1 MTTAVPPPPPDDA
14 ASDVGGDVAGDDQG
28 DTQTAAARAA
38 AADAARVAAEVR
50 AHKEHLARLQAET
63 DARAADDAR
72 LVAETRVRELEAQ
85 LAAVAEELAAEEE
98 DGGSQP
104 VDPTTLSLFDDPQPV
119 AAPSL
124 AADGSDPGVLPMALI
139 GVSVVAGM
147 AAVLAFVNDRAGFGI
162 VMLGITV
169 LLLWFASAT
178 WVTPIEVSVNRGI
191 VYVDE
196 GSSKHR
202 FDLRNERTQVEMS
215 GEPGDRDWE
224 VRFVRRGLDPFVI
237 RDGMVDARAFVSQLR
252 EWRPEL

>member
-14 ASDVGGDVAGDDQG
+14 ASDVGGDVAGDDPG

-98 DGGSQP
+98 YAGTQP

-139 GVSVVAGM
+139 GTSVVAGM
-147 AAVLAFVNDRAGFGI
+147 AAILAFVNDRAGFGI
-162 VMLGITV
+162 LMLGVTV

-178 WVTPIEVSVNRGI
+178 WVTPVEVSVTRGI
-191 VYVDE
+191 VYVEE

-215 GEPGDRDWE
+215 GQPGDRDWE

-237 RDGMVDARAFVSQLR
+237 RDGMVDARAFVTQLR

>member
-14 ASDVGGDVAGDDQG
+14 ADEPADDDRG
-28 DTQTAAARAA
+28 DTQVAAARAV
-38 AADAARVAAEVR
+38 AADAARLAAEVR
-50 AHKEHLARLQAET
+50 AHEEHLARLRAE
-63 DARAADDAR
+63 ARAHAADGAR
-72 LVAETRVRELEAQ
+72 LAAEARVRELEAR

-98 DGGSQP
+98 DDGSRP
-104 VDPTTLSLFDDPQPV
+104 VDPNTLSLFDDPQPV

-124 AADGSDPGVLPMALI
+124 APDGSDPGVLPMALI
-139 GVSVVAGM
+139 GTAVVAGM
-147 AAVLAFVNDRAGFGI
+147 AAILAFVNGRAGFGI
-162 VMLGITV
+162 FMLGITV

-178 WVTPIEVSVNRGI
+178 WVTPIEVSVDRGI

-202 FDLRNERTQVEMS
+202 FDLRNERTKVEIS
-215 GEPGDRDWE
+215 GQPGESDWE

-237 RDGMVDARAFVSQLR
+237 RDGMVDARAFVGQLR